1 MGKRQTGR
9 RMPEGIATLLW
20 PLVALGCVLLFNL
33 LFTPGFFHMEV
44 KDGHLFGSL
53 IDILNRAAPVML
65 VALGMTLV
73 LATGGV
79 DLSVGAIMA
88 IAGSVAALLIN
99 RGGVPLGAVIGIS
112 IAVAVVA
119 GSWNGMLVALL
130 NIQPIVATL
139 ILMVSGRGIAQLLTN
154 GQIITFENK
163 PFEFL
168 GGGFLFGLPFSVT
181 LVLATLIIL
190 GLVSRRTA
198 MGLFVEAT
206 GDNAAAS
213 RLAGVDTARVKL
225 LVYVLCGVCAG
236 LAGLIVASDIK
247 GADANNAG
255 MYIELDAILAVVI
268 GGTSLS
274 GGRFSLVGSLIGAL
288 LIQSLTT
295 TILTKGIPVQFTLVV
310 KAIVILAVCLMQ
322 SGAAWKTLL
331 GGFGGRR

>member
-1 MGKRQTGR
+1 
-9 RMPEGIATLLW
+9 
-20 PLVALGCVLLFNL
+20 
-33 LFTPGFFHMEV
+33 
-44 KDGHLFGSL
+44 
-53 IDILNRAAPVML
+53 
-65 VALGMTLV
+65 
-73 LATGGV
+73 
-79 DLSVGAIMA
+79 
-88 IAGSVAALLIN
+88 
-99 RGGVPLGAVIGIS
+99 
-112 IAVAVVA
+112 
-119 GSWNGMLVALL
+119 
-130 NIQPIVATL
+130 
-139 ILMVSGRGIAQLLTN
+139 
-154 GQIITFENK
+154 
-163 PFEFL
+163 
-168 GGGFLFGLPFSVT
+168 
-181 LVLATLIIL
+181 
-190 GLVSRRTA
+190 